1 MGFAWVHTS
10 EPARQHSPFACG
22 RDVDGVAFA
31 VGAVWAV
38 GAAQRAIKFGF
49 LTFSLKSGKLVGGG
63 GRPGRGGP
71 GEANVTFRHRHFRSI
86 HGKCQDMT

>member
-31 VGAVWAV
+31 VGAVGAV

-63 GRPGRGGP
+63 GRPGRGDWGRQMSLLDIDIFDQFM
-71 GEANVTFRHRHFRSI
+71 ANVKT
-86 HGKCQDMT
+86 